1 LVQRLLQR
9 GRQGFEQR
17 EQHGERAGSDLGKP
31 KALPG
36 TWITGSI
43 KPNPV
48 ARMAPS
54 STQTPQRGT
63 GRGIGI
69 RTAAG
74 SDERAHGQLHV
85 YDGDGKGKSQAALG
99 VVLRTIGLG
108 ICEQKRTRVL
118 LLRFLKGPGRAYDED
133 AAIEALQQGFP
144 HLIDQVRTGRGD
156 YFTAEEATPFDRQEA
171 QRGWDIA
178 KGAIASDLYSV
189 VVLDELNPVLDLGLL
204 DADEVART
212 LACKP
217 PGMEVICTGRGAPK
231 ELVQLADLHSEMRAH
246 QQMDPG
252 ITGIEIYTGDGKGKS
267 TSALGK
273 GLQAIGRGISQDKS
287 HRVLILQWLKGGAG
301 YTEDAAIAALRESY
315 PHLVDHLRSGR
326 DAIVW
331 RGQQQPIDYVEAER
345 AWEIARAAISSGLYK
360 TVILD
365 EINPTVDLELLP
377 VEPIVQTLLRKPAET
392 EVILTGRCKNRLAY
406 FELASVYSE
415 MVCHKHYAERG
426 VDLKRGVDY

>member
-1 LVQRLLQR
+1 MPSKSEESKASR
-9 GRQGFEQR
+9 GGR
-17 EQHGERAGSDLGKP
+17 
-31 KALPG
+31 
-36 TWITGSI
+36 
-43 KPNPV
+43 
-48 ARMAPS
+48 
-54 STQTPQRGT
+54 

-69 RTAAG
+69 VTAAD
-74 SDERAHGQLHV
+74 SQERSHGQLHI
-85 YDGDGKGKSQAALG
+85 YDGEGKGKSQAALG

-108 ICEQKRTRVL
+108 ICEERRTRVL

-144 HLIDQVRTGRGD
+144 HLIDQVRTGRAD
-156 YFTAEEATPFDRQEA
+156 FFTAQEATKFDAMEA
-171 QRGWDIA
+171 KRGWDIA
-178 KGAIASDLYSV
+178 KGAIASALYSV

-204 DADEVART
+204 PVEDVVST
-212 LACKP
+212 LHDRP
-217 PGMEVICTGRGAPK
+217 DGMEIIVTGRAAPAP
-231 ELVQLADLHSEMRAH
+231 LVRVADLHSEMRAH
-246 QQMDPG
+246 RRPKIDENNLTISKSIG
-252 ITGIEIYTGDGKGKS
+252 GIEIYTGEGKGKS

-273 GLQAIGRGISQDKS
+273 ALQAIGRGISQDKS
-287 HRVLILQWLKGGAG
+287 HRVLILQWLKGGSG

-365 EINPTVDLELLP
+365 ELNPSVDLELLP

-392 EVILTGRCKNRLAY
+392 EVIITGRCKNLPSY
-406 FELASVYSE
+406 FDLASVHSE
-415 MVCHKHYAERG
+415 MVCHKHYAEQG

>member
-1 LVQRLLQR
+1 M
-9 GRQGFEQR
+9 
-17 EQHGERAGSDLGKP
+17 S
-31 KALPG
+31 
-36 TWITGSI
+36 
-43 KPNPV
+43 
-48 ARMAPS
+48 PS

-156 YFTAEEATPFDRQEA
+156 FFTAEEATKFDRQEA

-204 DADEVART
+204 DAEEVCRT
-212 LACKP
+212 LAAKP
-217 PGMEVICTGRGAPK
+217 PGMEVICTGRGAPRQ
-231 ELVQLADLHSEMRAH
+231 LVQLADLHSEMRAH
-246 QQMDPG
+246 RRLVDGGDQNGGDPNG
-252 ITGIEIYTGDGKGKS
+252 SVGLDGIEIYTGEGKGKS

-273 GLQAIGRGISQDKS
+273 ALQAIGRGISQDKS
-287 HRVLILQWLKGGAG
+287 HRVLILQWLKGGSG

-315 PHLVDHLRSGR
+315 PYLVDHLRSGR

-392 EVILTGRCKNRLAY
+392 EVILTGRCKNRPAY
-406 FELASVYSE
+406 FDLASVHSE

-426 VDLKRGVDY
+426 IDLKRGVDY